1 MDLRYGGFHR
11 LSNIREFLFPLEA
24 PGADPKMVSV
34 LADISL
40 FAKYHLTVQHG
51 PLLCL
56 QKLSAE
62 LQSSNIEA
70 IQRDCCLT
78 DDDVRD
84 FAESHVPRVHPK
96 KRAAK

>member
-1 MDLRYGGFHR
+1 MDLRYDGFHQ
-11 LSNIREFLFPLEA
+11 LSNIRMFLFRLEA

-56 QKLSAE
+56 QKLSVE
-62 LQSSNIEA
+62 LQSNNIEA
-70 IQRDCCLT
+70 IHRDFCLT

-84 FAESHVPRVHPK
+84 FAESHAPRVYPK
-96 KRAAK
+96 KRVAK